1 MRGRVQPAPFLKGE
15 IFQVDK
21 STKKKMIIIIVTA
34 YVLVIGLLIFVA
46 SSLQKKSAS
55 DTGLFKSDG
64 QMMEDAQPDRQ
75 TEQERLEEY
84 ESREEMPEV
93 TEETFYATVNQFL
106 SSGNLKELDQTL
118 RRWQE
123 TYKDSTSEDESKTAV
138 IEQYRGDLAYYWGIT
153 ASGEALDTWQFKLP
167 DTLASCV
174 AYTPIMQKYKAFINQ
189 ESVMFPAMAEG
200 STIAL
205 SRSTKTSEELNAIR
219 DGVNRTRTD
228 ENAFQQIAVYDLTI
242 KGYPCEF
249 VAVMDR
255 NTMTWSP
262 YSLKVTN
269 GMTDL
274 PTVSICKE
282 VMRNSPKSNLDVII
296 AIPDMIS
303 ERPEGMTGNIDRSQE
318 NTPSS
323 DSLEPVNL
331 PASDST
337 EGRDETNPTTEDRS
351 TPAGEDA
358 SGDWAVPD

>member
-1 MRGRVQPAPFLKGE
+1 M
-15 IFQVDK
+15 DK

-200 STIAL
+200 STITL

-228 ENAFQQIAVYDLTI
+228 ENAFQQIAVYELTI

-282 VMRNSPKSNLDVII
+282 VMRSSPKSNLDVII

-323 DSLEPVNL
+323 DSLKPVNL

-337 EGRDETNPTTEDRS
+337 EGRDETNPTTEVRS

-358 SGDWAVPD
+358 SGDGAVPDEGDVGPLPNEPAPTQP